1 MDPTSSQPGS
11 PAALSDAALL
21 RLVAERRPE
30 ALAEL
35 YDRFAPTLLALAR
48 RVLDNHADAEEVLQ
62 EVFLQVW
69 RQSDRYEAARSTPRG
84 WLLMLARSRALD
96 RLRRR
101 DARGRH
107 EKEAVADASFPRL
120 VSPLGTRRL
129 EDVERRE
136 RIHSTLNLLS
146 PEQRRCIELAFFEGL
161 THTQI
166 AERLAAPLG
175 TVKSRILRGRRALKE
190 ILEPL
195 LGAHEIHGSHAQT
208 SSHGNVSEARP
219 SPFGDAFSAAR
230 RVTISSEGMS
240 PRASSTGKGVQ

>member
-1 MDPTSSQPGS
+1 MRDEGHGTLGMQTQELEDSFLIGRISAGDQEAFARFYDLHS
-11 PAALSDAALL
+11 PAVLG
-21 RLVAERRPE
+21 LVG
-30 ALAEL
+30 
-35 YDRFAPTLLALAR
+35 
-48 RVLDNHADAEEVLQ
+48 RVLGARGEAEEVLQ

-107 EKEAVADASFPRL
+107 ELEAATDAAFPRL

-136 RIHSTLNLLS
+136 QILTALNLLS

-166 AERLAAPLG
+166 AERLEAPLG
-175 TVKSRILRGRRALKE
+175 TVKSRILLGMNKLRQALD
-190 ILEPL
+190 
-195 LGAHEIHGSHAQT
+195 T
-208 SSHGNVSEARP
+208 RP
-219 SPFGDAFSAAR
+219 
-230 RVTISSEGMS
+230 
-240 PRASSTGKGVQ
+240 

>member
-1 MDPTSSQPGS
+1 MRDEGHGTPGMQPQELEDSLLVGQIS
-11 PAALSDAALL
+11 AGDQEAFARFYDLHSAATLG
-21 RLVAERRPE
+21 LVA
-30 ALAEL
+30 
-35 YDRFAPTLLALAR
+35 
-48 RVLDNHADAEEVLQ
+48 RVLGSRGEAEEVLQ

-107 EKEAVADASFPRL
+107 EQEAVADAAFPRL

-129 EDVERRE
+129 EEVERRE
-136 RIHSTLNLLS
+136 RILSALNLLS

-175 TVKSRILRGRRALKE
+175 TVKSRILLGMNKLRQALD
-190 ILEPL
+190 
-195 LGAHEIHGSHAQT
+195 T
-208 SSHGNVSEARP
+208 RP
-219 SPFGDAFSAAR
+219 
-230 RVTISSEGMS
+230 
-240 PRASSTGKGVQ
+240 